1 MGKKKKSATVVVVT
15 TGVPEAKPEAKV
27 TGEVDHSSPEQLA
40 KYDAAT
46 VRQVT
51 KKEKEVAE
59 LEAAWSV
66 ADGSAKN
73 AKKAF
78 EAEREAL
85 RKLIRDRQY
94 QRGKAPPK
102 VQQVIPFEAG
112 DATIPREGEQSPL
125 QDLWKQY
132 PEDMLF
138 ARVITR
144 GVRRVLPGVFSGSY
158 SAEEYA
164 DIEATNTSAPATPAP
179 PQETPSGI
187 PLPPAKPLKPEAP
200 PDLSRPT
207 FNEMVNSYLKDS
219 KVTVDKPSLYKLMKE
234 EVKRRGIRALNSV
247 VTGDDLTQLWTDP
260 ANDWLET
267 YVAGYIKEINSPAA

>member
-1 MGKKKKSATVVVVT
+1 MRFTI
-15 TGVPEAKPEAKV
+15 E
-27 TGEVDHSSPEQLA
+27 
-40 KYDAAT
+40 DA
-46 VRQVT
+46 
-51 KKEKEVAE
+51 
-59 LEAAWSV
+59 
-66 ADGSAKN
+66 
-73 AKKAF
+73 
-78 EAEREAL
+78 
-85 RKLIRDRQY
+85 
-94 QRGKAPPK
+94 QR
-102 VQQVIPFEAG
+102 AG
-112 DATIPREGEQSPL
+112 LSNK
-125 QDLWKQY
+125 DLWKQY

-219 KVTVDKPSLYKLMKE
+219 KVTVDKPSLYKQMKE